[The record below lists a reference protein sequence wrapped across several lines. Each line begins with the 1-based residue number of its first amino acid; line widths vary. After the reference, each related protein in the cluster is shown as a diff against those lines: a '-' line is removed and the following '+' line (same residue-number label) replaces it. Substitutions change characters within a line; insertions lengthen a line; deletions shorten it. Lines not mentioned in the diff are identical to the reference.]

1 MKKTNY
7 NLENEKRMEVQEK
20 VVIKRKFVK
29 VHLNMSK
36 NLKNQFKNYRLHTL
50 KMFFGKIWIIT

>member
-1 MKKTNY
+1 MNKTNY
-7 NLENEKRMEVQEK
+7 NLENEKRKKALEK

-29 VHLNMSK
+29 LHLNSSK
-36 NLKNQFKNYRLHTL
+36 NLKNLFKNYKLHTL